1 MAKELKVEIKEKPLR
16 DSTRELLESV
26 DRIYKTVAED
36 KRQGLLEMEID
47 KAIKRGKPDR
57 ETKNPGKGGKGNIAK
72 LKDGGDFPDL
82 SGDGKVTQKDILI
95 GKGVIKKKDGGLAE
109 ATAKLKAKGFKN
121 GGLAGRIAKRGYGK
135 ARK

>member
-57 ETKNPGKGGKGNIAK
+57 KTRNPGKGGKGNVVS

-121 GGLAGRIAKRGYGK
+121 GGLAGRLAKRGYGK